1 MVATSVAV
9 VAAATI
15 ASQKYIEGPI
25 HNDTP
30 PSSKKAES
38 AKGVRVDGRD
48 VDEDALTLLVWGSNR
63 YCNVCTLI
71 RASPARSQR
80 FTRIIRAHII
90 SPDASDAAQIRSPAV
105 ASFLQDVALRDL
117 AVHATH
123 AACVDGRGDV
133 YQWGD
138 GFFGQRS
145 ASASGDDR
153 LGKPVLTLQGKVRA
167 PPPHTRSLRRFLF
180 LLIACHAVEH
190 HKGARYGI
198 PRICAVGFWEG
209 VCDTGTGRR
218 AGAPRSSRHTSDT
231 LELEPEHAA
240 VGFWLAVG

>member
-1 MVATSVAV
+1 MFRRRVNPVLNNSHRWLSHRSSGSRKSPPSYALTRSAAVVATSVAV

-30 PSSKKAES
+30 SSIKKEEG

-48 VDEDALTLLVWGSNR
+48 VDEDTLRLLVWGSNR
-63 YCNVCTLI
+63 YCNVCTLT
-71 RASPARSQR
+71 RASPACSQR

-90 SPDASDAAQIRSPAV
+90 SPDASDAAQIRSPVV

-167 PPPHTRSLRRFLF
+167 PPTRV
-180 LLIACHAVEH
+180 H
-190 HKGARYGI
+190 
-198 PRICAVGFWEG
+198 CANYYFY
-209 VCDTGTGRR
+209 
-218 AGAPRSSRHTSDT
+218 
-231 LELEPEHAA
+231 
-240 VGFWLAVG
+240 